1 MKHGAEYVQRSRRY
15 PAEPEREA
23 SASDAMD
30 SGTGGKMRDP
40 ASVPSDA
47 PKSIA
52 SGKTRQAGRAR
63 RKMRGAEIAASSGE
77 TFKSSPRLAAKE
89 TT

>member
-23 SASDAMD
+23 SASDATN

-52 SGKTRQAGRAR
+52 SGNAAGRS
-63 RKMRGAEIAASSGE
+63 RKA
-77 TFKSSPRLAAKE
+77 
-89 TT
+89 